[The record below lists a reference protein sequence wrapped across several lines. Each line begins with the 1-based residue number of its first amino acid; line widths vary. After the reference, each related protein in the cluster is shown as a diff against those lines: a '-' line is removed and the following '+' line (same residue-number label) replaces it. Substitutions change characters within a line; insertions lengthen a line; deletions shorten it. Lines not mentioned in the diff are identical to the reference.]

1 MHLADHYYYIYNRGC
16 NREDIFANPGNR
28 LFLLQRAK
36 SFLKDYPLRVI
47 AYCLM
52 PNHYHFLLRPEED
65 GCLSLFIQRLF
76 NSYTQAF
83 NKQQNRSGTLFESR
97 VKSILVDTDEYALH
111 LCRYIHL
118 NPLKAKLVTRLSE
131 WPYSNYLEWTGRRNG
146 ALIDQAF
153 TQEYFPNAKDYE
165 AFVMNGIDASLE
177 EKLQPYYLE

>member
-83 NKQQNRSGTLFESR
+83 NKQQWHIVRKPSEKHPGRYRR
-97 VKSILVDTDEYALH
+97 VRASSLPLHPSQPAQGKTGDAPERMAL
-111 LCRYIHL
+111 
-118 NPLKAKLVTRLSE
+118 
-131 WPYSNYLEWTGRRNG
+131 
-146 ALIDQAF
+146 
-153 TQEYFPNAKDYE
+153 
-165 AFVMNGIDASLE
+165 
-177 EKLQPYYLE
+177 